1 MMLELFREIISITND
16 LIQQLPEP
24 TEIQDKIK
32 EFSEKVNELENLER
46 EIASTSRFYFR
57 RRKELKELLEKG
69 IEKAKRMANELLN
82 LNERALL
89 TQSNIVR
96 DFVSKH
102 SKLCNRTLLMTV
114 QKLPEHESLGDIT
127 VKTNNIKNI
136 FSTLQKAV
144 VQIKNDVLKWIENL
158 STEIAEIITLL
169 KQISNKLEVPVDF
182 RGDNFLKEL
191 EEAKTFLEKFWKLD
205 TSTIDKLI
213 SKIERN
219 YETLLNDLNTNL
231 STLITS
237 FKNWI
242 LELKENTRTIEDVL
256 LPPFPTIH
264 TDLFGA
270 VTKNV
275 SVDLLRN
282 FAKDVETA
290 KLFEDD
296 VKRRVL
302 SKTLVLM
309 RKNKSKMEVFKKYVE
324 IEPSKLTFTLR
335 EPPTI
340 DMPLNTLLAFLKE
353 LKEEEQY
360 LNTIEKTAI
369 SELKSDL
376 RSKLTDLLSKAEIII
391 EEGIKIPKDLTQRIS
406 VLLSQ
411 IENVKNVDSALSF
424 ESEYI
429 RLLEGIKDAIKRS
442 FLSERGRTIAA
453 VSEFLG
459 TVEAP
464 VLRGQT
470 IEELLQSFQ
479 ELKKWKNQ
487 IKNMLK
493 EKASKLIEELERGNS
508 LLANTPWTNSEL
520 SRILAELR
528 NEIRSTNK
536 IEGIL
541 KLLDRINQLK
551 NDEEER
557 LKNTLEMA
565 KREYMDVI
573 RTMEELVV
581 ELPFSIRAPLHID
594 VRNKT
599 YMELVKI
606 LPEIGEKV
614 KQRDKLIKETL
625 ESFLLK
631 IKNELERIPI
641 TYRENFA
648 KIIQEIDSTIENL
661 KETDNIHSAKEIFN
675 QAMAE
680 INRLLREKFSN
691 LKSSLILKIRMAIIK
706 MRNPPDVSD
715 VVEKLNRVTI
725 EQWEIARAV
734 YEVDKIFREE
744 ILETLRNFVKHE
756 TERHIDLLI
765 KLKRYGI
772 DVEEFIIRL
781 EEVSAKLS
789 SQKELDVQEIGEL
802 GKIINDIITSQT
814 LRQIFAKWLNLTVDA
829 LERTINYVSQWVEVE
844 SDFYEIL
851 PTLKKQSEILDSLE
865 MDTIIK
871 TIEHTYK
878 LWEIARSYLEEIE
891 KRRDMLFEEEL
902 KKIPYHNSI
911 IRIWN
916 KNKKEFD
923 KIIFPLSELYK
934 LREEIAK
941 ERTPRILELIREKE
955 KLEKE
960 WLEKEKQI
968 SIWHKSVRVFLT
980 GISPMDEEEV
990 KERKLKSIIEKIK
1003 KIYKRKDIQT
1013 YLILAVQTLL
1023 GE

>member
-1 MMLELFREIISITND
+1 MLELFREIISITND
-16 LIQQLPEP
+16 LVQQLPEP
-24 TEIQDKIK
+24 AEIQDKIK

-57 RRKELKELLEKG
+57 RRKELKELFEKG

-89 TQSNIVR
+89 TQSNVVR

-102 SKLCNRTLLMTV
+102 SNLCDRTLLMTV

-127 VKTNNIKNI
+127 VKTNNIKNT
-136 FSTLQKAV
+136 FSILQKAI

-158 STEIAEIITLL
+158 STEIAEIISLL
-169 KQISNKLEVPVDF
+169 RQISNKLEVPVDF

-205 TSTIDKLI
+205 ASAIDKLI
-213 SKIERN
+213 SNIKRN
-219 YETLLNDLNTNL
+219 YETLLNGLNTSF

-242 LELKENTRTIEDVL
+242 FELKENTRTIEDVL

-264 TDLFGA
+264 TDLLGVVA
-270 VTKNV
+270 KNV
-275 SVDLLRN
+275 SVDLLRT
-282 FAKDVETA
+282 FAKDVETV
-290 KLFEDD
+290 KFFEDD

-302 SKTLVLM
+302 NKTLVLL

-324 IEPSKLTFTLR
+324 IDSSKLTFTLR

-340 DMPLNTLLAFLKE
+340 DIPLNTLLTFLKE
-353 LKEEEQY
+353 LKEEERY
-360 LNTIEKTAI
+360 LNNIEKAAI
-369 SELKSDL
+369 NELKSDL
-376 RSKLTDLLSKAEIII
+376 RSKLTDLLSETEVII
-391 EEGIKIPKDLTQRIS
+391 EEGIKIPKDLTRRIS

-411 IENVKNVDSALSF
+411 IENVRDVDSALSF
-424 ESEYI
+424 ESEYT

-442 FLSERGRTIAA
+442 FLSERGKTIAA

-459 TVEAP
+459 TVEVP

-479 ELKKWKNQ
+479 KLKKWKNQ

-493 EKASKLIEELERGNS
+493 EKASELIEKLERGNS
-508 LLANTPWTNSEL
+508 LLANTPWANPEL
-520 SRILAELR
+520 SKVLLELR
-528 NEIRSTNK
+528 NEIRSTNE
-536 IEGIL
+536 IEEIVR
-541 KLLDRINQLK
+541 LLDRINQLK

-573 RTMEELVV
+573 RTIEEIVV
-581 ELPFSIRAPLHID
+581 EVPFSIRAPLHID

-614 KQRDKLIKETL
+614 RQRDKLIKETL

-631 IKNELERIPI
+631 IKNEVERIPVI
-641 TYRENFA
+641 YREDFA
-648 KIIQEIDSTIENL
+648 KIIQEIDNAIEDL
-661 KETDNIHSAKEIFN
+661 KRADNIHIAKEIFN
-675 QAMAE
+675 QAITE
-680 INRLLREKFSN
+680 INHLLREKFSN
-691 LKSSLILKIRMAIIK
+691 LKSSLILKIRMALIK

-715 VVEKLNRVTI
+715 MVEKLNRVTI

-734 YEVDKIFREE
+734 YEVDKIFQEE
-744 ILETLRNFVKHE
+744 ILGTLRDFVKNE

-781 EEVSAKLS
+781 EEVEAKLS
-789 SQKELDVQEIGEL
+789 SQKELDIQEIGEL
-802 GKIINDIITSQT
+802 GKIVNDIITSQT

-871 TIEHTYK
+871 MIEHTHK

-911 IRIWN
+911 TRIWD
-916 KNKKEFD
+916 KNKEEFD
-923 KIIFPLSELYK
+923 KKIFPLSRLYK

-955 KLEKE
+955 RLEKE
-960 WLEKEKQI
+960 WLEKERQI
-968 SIWHKSVRVFLT
+968 SVWHKSVKVFLT

-1003 KIYKRKDIQT
+1003 KIYKRKDVQT

>member
-1 MMLELFREIISITND
+1 
-16 LIQQLPEP
+16 
-24 TEIQDKIK
+24 
-32 EFSEKVNELENLER
+32 
-46 EIASTSRFYFR
+46 
-57 RRKELKELLEKG
+57 

-89 TQSNIVR
+89 TQSNVVR

-102 SKLCNRTLLMTV
+102 SNLCDRTLLMTV

-127 VKTNNIKNI
+127 VKTNNIKNT
-136 FSTLQKAV
+136 FSILQKAI

-158 STEIAEIITLL
+158 STEIAEIISLL
-169 KQISNKLEVPVDF
+169 RQISNKLEVPVDF

-205 TSTIDKLI
+205 ASAIDKLI
-213 SKIERN
+213 SNIKRN
-219 YETLLNDLNTNL
+219 YETLLNGLNTSF

-242 LELKENTRTIEDVL
+242 FELKENTRTIEDVL

-264 TDLFGA
+264 TDLLGVVA
-270 VTKNV
+270 KNV
-275 SVDLLRN
+275 SVDLLRT
-282 FAKDVETA
+282 FAKDVETV
-290 KLFEDD
+290 KFFEDD

-302 SKTLVLM
+302 NKTLVLL

-324 IEPSKLTFTLR
+324 IDSSKLTFTLR

-340 DMPLNTLLAFLKE
+340 DIPLNTLLTFLKE
-353 LKEEEQY
+353 LKEEERY
-360 LNTIEKTAI
+360 LNNIEKAAI
-369 SELKSDL
+369 NELKSDL
-376 RSKLTDLLSKAEIII
+376 RSKLTDLLSKTEVII
-391 EEGIKIPKDLTQRIS
+391 EEGIKIPKDLTRRIS

-411 IENVKNVDSALSF
+411 IENVRDVDSALSF
-424 ESEYI
+424 ESEYT

-442 FLSERGRTIAA
+442 FLSERGKTIAA

-459 TVEAP
+459 TVEVP

-493 EKASKLIEELERGNS
+493 EKASELIEKLERGNS
-508 LLANTPWTNSEL
+508 LLANTPWANPEL
-520 SRILAELR
+520 SKVLLELR
-528 NEIRSTNK
+528 NEIRSTNE
-536 IEGIL
+536 IEEIVR
-541 KLLDRINQLK
+541 LLDRINQLK

-573 RTMEELVV
+573 RTIEEIVV
-581 ELPFSIRAPLHID
+581 EVPFSIRAPLHID

-614 KQRDKLIKETL
+614 RQRDKLIKETL

-631 IKNELERIPI
+631 IKNEVERIPVI
-641 TYRENFA
+641 YREDFA
-648 KIIQEIDSTIENL
+648 KIIQEIDNAIEDL
-661 KETDNIHSAKEIFN
+661 KRADNIHIAKEIFN
-675 QAMAE
+675 QAITE
-680 INRLLREKFSN
+680 INHLLREKFSN
-691 LKSSLILKIRMAIIK
+691 LKSSLILKIRMALIK

-715 VVEKLNRVTI
+715 MVEKLNRVTI

-734 YEVDKIFREE
+734 YEVDKIFQEE
-744 ILETLRNFVKHE
+744 ILGTLRDFVKNE

-781 EEVSAKLS
+781 EEVEAKLS
-789 SQKELDVQEIGEL
+789 SQKELDIQEIGEL
-802 GKIINDIITSQT
+802 GKIVNDIITSQT

-871 TIEHTYK
+871 MIEHTHK

-911 IRIWN
+911 TRIWD
-916 KNKKEFD
+916 KNKEEFD
-923 KIIFPLSELYK
+923 KKIFPLSRLYK

-955 KLEKE
+955 RLEKE
-960 WLEKEKQI
+960 WLEKERQI
-968 SIWHKSVRVFLT
+968 SVWHKSVKVFLT

-1003 KIYKRKDIQT
+1003 KIYKRKDVQT

>member
-1 MMLELFREIISITND
+1 MLELFREIISITND

-565 KREYMDVI
+565 KREYMDAI
-573 RTMEELVV
+573 RTIEELVV
-581 ELPFSIRAPLHID
+581 EMPFSIRAPLHID

>member
-1 MMLELFREIISITND
+1 MLELFREIISITND

-69 IEKAKRMANELLN
+69 IEKAKKMANELLN

-89 TQSNIVR
+89 TQSSIVR

-102 SKLCNRTLLMTV
+102 SNLCNRTLLMMV

-158 STEIAEIITLL
+158 SIEIAEIITLL

-219 YETLLNDLNTNL
+219 YETLLNDLNTNF

-282 FAKDVETA
+282 FAKDVEAA

-335 EPPTI
+335 DPPTI
-340 DMPLNTLLAFLKE
+340 DVPLNTLLAFLKE

-376 RSKLTDLLSKAEIII
+376 RGKLTDLLSKAEIII

-429 RLLEGIKDAIKRS
+429 RLLEGVKDAIKRS
-442 FLSERGRTIAA
+442 FLSERGRTVAA

-487 IKNMLK
+487 IKNMLR
-493 EKASKLIEELERGNS
+493 EKASELIEELERGNS

-631 IKNELERIPI
+631 IKDELERIPI

-706 MRNPPDVSD
+706 MRNPPDVSGI
-715 VVEKLNRVTI
+715 VEKLNRVTI

-1003 KIYKRKDIQT
+1003 KIYKRKDVQT

>member
-1 MMLELFREIISITND
+1 MLELFREIISITND

-89 TQSNIVR
+89 TQSNVVR

-102 SKLCNRTLLMTV
+102 SNLCDRTLLMTV

-127 VKTNNIKNI
+127 VKTNNIKNT
-136 FSTLQKAV
+136 FSILQKAI

-158 STEIAEIITLL
+158 STEIAEIISLL
-169 KQISNKLEVPVDF
+169 RQISNKLEVPVDF

-205 TSTIDKLI
+205 ASAIDKLI
-213 SKIERN
+213 SNIKRN
-219 YETLLNDLNTNL
+219 YETLLNGLNTSF

-242 LELKENTRTIEDVL
+242 FELKENTRTIEDVL

-264 TDLFGA
+264 TDLLGVVA
-270 VTKNV
+270 KNV
-275 SVDLLRN
+275 SVDLLRT
-282 FAKDVETA
+282 FAKDVETV
-290 KLFEDD
+290 KFFEDD

-302 SKTLVLM
+302 NKTLVLL

-324 IEPSKLTFTLR
+324 VDSSKLTFTLR

-340 DMPLNTLLAFLKE
+340 DIPLNTLLTFLKE
-353 LKEEEQY
+353 LKEEERY
-360 LNTIEKTAI
+360 LNNIEKAAI
-369 SELKSDL
+369 NELKSDL
-376 RSKLTDLLSKAEIII
+376 RSKLTDLLSETEVII
-391 EEGIKIPKDLTQRIS
+391 EEGIKIPKDLTRRIS

-411 IENVKNVDSALSF
+411 IENVRDVDSALSF
-424 ESEYI
+424 ESEYT

-442 FLSERGRTIAA
+442 FLSERGKTIAA

-459 TVEAP
+459 TVEVP

-493 EKASKLIEELERGNS
+493 EKASELIEKLERGNS
-508 LLANTPWTNSEL
+508 LLANTPWANPEL
-520 SRILAELR
+520 SKVLLELR
-528 NEIRSTNK
+528 NEIRSTNE
-536 IEGIL
+536 IEEIVR
-541 KLLDRINQLK
+541 LLDRINQLK

-573 RTMEELVV
+573 RTIEEIVV
-581 ELPFSIRAPLHID
+581 EVPFSIRAPLHID

-614 KQRDKLIKETL
+614 RQRDKLIKETL

-631 IKNELERIPI
+631 IKNEVERIPVI
-641 TYRENFA
+641 YREDFA
-648 KIIQEIDSTIENL
+648 KIIQEIDNAIEDL
-661 KETDNIHSAKEIFN
+661 KRADNIHIAKEIFN
-675 QAMAE
+675 QAITE
-680 INRLLREKFSN
+680 INHLLREKFSN
-691 LKSSLILKIRMAIIK
+691 LKSSLILKIRMALIK

-715 VVEKLNRVTI
+715 MVEKLNRVTI

-734 YEVDKIFREE
+734 YEVDKIFQEE
-744 ILETLRNFVKHE
+744 ILGTLRDFVKNE

-781 EEVSAKLS
+781 EEVEAKLS
-789 SQKELDVQEIGEL
+789 SQKELDIQEIGEL
-802 GKIINDIITSQT
+802 GKIVNDIITSQT

-871 TIEHTYK
+871 MIEHTHK

-911 IRIWN
+911 TRIWD
-916 KNKKEFD
+916 KNKEEFD
-923 KIIFPLSELYK
+923 KKIFPLSRLYK

-955 KLEKE
+955 RLEKE
-960 WLEKEKQI
+960 WLEKERQI
-968 SIWHKSVRVFLT
+968 SVWHKSVKVFLT

-1003 KIYKRKDIQT
+1003 KIYKRKDVQT

>member
-1 MMLELFREIISITND
+1 MLELFREIISITND

-573 RTMEELVV
+573 RTIEELVV
-581 ELPFSIRAPLHID
+581 EMPFSIRAPLHID

>member
-1 MMLELFREIISITND
+1 MLELFREIISITND
-16 LIQQLPEP
+16 LVQQLPEP
-24 TEIQDKIK
+24 AEIQDKIK

-57 RRKELKELLEKG
+57 RRKELKELFEKS

-89 TQSNIVR
+89 TQSNVVR

-102 SKLCNRTLLMTV
+102 SNLCDRTLLMTV

-127 VKTNNIKNI
+127 VKTNNIKNT
-136 FSTLQKAV
+136 FSILQKAI

-158 STEIAEIITLL
+158 STEIAEIISLL
-169 KQISNKLEVPVDF
+169 RQISNKLEVPVDF

-205 TSTIDKLI
+205 ASAIDKLI
-213 SKIERN
+213 SNIKRN
-219 YETLLNDLNTNL
+219 YETLLNGLNTSF

-242 LELKENTRTIEDVL
+242 FELKENTRTIEDVL

-264 TDLFGA
+264 TDLLGVVA
-270 VTKNV
+270 KNV
-275 SVDLLRN
+275 SVDLLRT
-282 FAKDVETA
+282 FAKDVETV
-290 KLFEDD
+290 KFFEDD

-302 SKTLVLM
+302 NKTLVLL

-324 IEPSKLTFTLR
+324 VDSSKLTFTLR

-340 DMPLNTLLAFLKE
+340 DIPLNTLLTFLKE
-353 LKEEEQY
+353 LKEEERY
-360 LNTIEKTAI
+360 LNNIEKAAI
-369 SELKSDL
+369 NELKSDL
-376 RSKLTDLLSKAEIII
+376 RSKLTDLLSKTEVII
-391 EEGIKIPKDLTQRIS
+391 EEGIKIPKDLTRRIS

-411 IENVKNVDSALSF
+411 IENVRDVDSALSF
-424 ESEYI
+424 ESEYT

-442 FLSERGRTIAA
+442 FLSERGKTIAA

-459 TVEAP
+459 TVEVP

-493 EKASKLIEELERGNS
+493 EKASELIEKLERGNS
-508 LLANTPWTNSEL
+508 LLANTPWANPEL
-520 SRILAELR
+520 SKVLLELR
-528 NEIRSTNK
+528 NEIRSTNE
-536 IEGIL
+536 IEEIVR
-541 KLLDRINQLK
+541 LLDRINQLK

-573 RTMEELVV
+573 RTIEEIVV
-581 ELPFSIRAPLHID
+581 EVPFSIRAPLHID

-614 KQRDKLIKETL
+614 RQRDKLIKETL

-631 IKNELERIPI
+631 IKNEVERIPVI
-641 TYRENFA
+641 YREDFA
-648 KIIQEIDSTIENL
+648 KIIQEIDNAIEDL
-661 KETDNIHSAKEIFN
+661 KRADNIHIAKEIFN
-675 QAMAE
+675 QAITE
-680 INRLLREKFSN
+680 INHLLREKFSN
-691 LKSSLILKIRMAIIK
+691 LKSSLILKIRMALIK

-715 VVEKLNRVTI
+715 MVEKLNRVTI

-734 YEVDKIFREE
+734 YEVDKIFQEE
-744 ILETLRNFVKHE
+744 ILGTLRDFVKNE

-781 EEVSAKLS
+781 EEVEAKLS
-789 SQKELDVQEIGEL
+789 SQKELDIQEIGEL
-802 GKIINDIITSQT
+802 GKIVNDIITSQT

-871 TIEHTYK
+871 MIEHTHK

-911 IRIWN
+911 TRIWD
-916 KNKKEFD
+916 KNKEEFD
-923 KIIFPLSELYK
+923 KKIFPLSRLYK

-955 KLEKE
+955 RLEKE
-960 WLEKEKQI
+960 WLEKERQI
-968 SIWHKSVRVFLT
+968 SVWHKSVKVFLT

-1003 KIYKRKDIQT
+1003 KIYKRKDVQT

>member
-1 MMLELFREIISITND
+1 MLELFREIISITND

-24 TEIQDKIK
+24 AEIQDKIK
-32 EFSEKVNELENLER
+32 EFSEKINELENLER
-46 EIASTSRFYFR
+46 EIASTSMFSFR
-57 RRKELKELLEKG
+57 KRKELKELLEKD
-69 IEKAKRMANELLN
+69 IEEAKRMANELLN
-82 LNERALL
+82 LNEKALL

-102 SKLCNRTLLMTV
+102 SNLCDRTLLMTV
-114 QKLPEHESLGDIT
+114 QRLPERESLGNIT
-127 VKTNNIKNI
+127 VKANNIKNV
-136 FSTLQKAV
+136 FSTLQKTI
-144 VQIKNDVLKWIENL
+144 VQIKNDTLKWIENL
-158 STEIAEIITLL
+158 SAEISEINTLL
-169 KQISNKLEVPVDF
+169 RQVSSKLEVPIDF

-191 EEAKTFLEKFWKLD
+191 EEAKIFLEKFWKLD
-205 TSTIDKLI
+205 ASTIDKLI
-213 SKIERN
+213 SKIKRN
-219 YETLLNDLNTNL
+219 YETLLNDLNT
-231 STLITS
+231 SFSALITS
-237 FKNWI
+237 FKNWVFD
-242 LELKENTRTIEDVL
+242 LKENTRTIEDVL

-264 TDLFGA
+264 TDLLGV

-275 SVDLLRN
+275 SVDLMRT
-282 FAKDVETA
+282 FAKDVETV
-290 KLFEDD
+290 KLFEED

-302 SKTLVLM
+302 NKTLVLL

-324 IEPSKLTFTLR
+324 LDSSKLTFTLR

-340 DMPLNTLLAFLKE
+340 DVPLNTLLTFLKE
-353 LKEEEQY
+353 LKEEERY
-360 LNTIEKTAI
+360 LNNIEKAAI
-369 SELKSDL
+369 NELKSDL
-376 RSKLTDLLSKAEIII
+376 RSKLTDLLSKTEVII
-391 EEGIKIPKDLTQRIS
+391 EEGIKVPKDLTRRIS

-411 IENVKNVDSALSF
+411 IENVRDVDSALSF
-424 ESEYI
+424 ESEYT

-459 TVEAP
+459 VVEAP
-464 VLRGQT
+464 VLSGQT
-470 IEELLQSFQ
+470 IEDLLQSFQ

-487 IKNMLK
+487 IKGMLK
-493 EKASKLIEELERGNS
+493 EKASELIEELERGNS
-508 LLANTPWTNSEL
+508 LLANTPWVNPEL
-520 SRILAELR
+520 SQVLIELR
-528 NEIRSTNK
+528 NEIRSTSE
-536 IEGIL
+536 IEEIVE
-541 KLLDRINQLK
+541 LLERIKQLK
-551 NDEEER
+551 KDEEER
-557 LKNTLEMA
+557 LKNTLEIA

-573 RTMEELVV
+573 RTIEELVV
-581 ELPFSIRAPLHID
+581 EVPFSIRAPPHID
-594 VRNKT
+594 VRDKT

-606 LPEIGEKV
+606 LPEMGEKV

-631 IKNELERIPI
+631 IKDELERIPI

-648 KIIQEIDSTIENL
+648 KIIQEIDSTIEDL
-661 KETDNIHSAKEIFN
+661 KRTDNIHSAKEIFN

-691 LKSSLILKIRMAIIK
+691 LKSSLILKIRMALVK

-715 VVEKLNRVTI
+715 IVEKLNKVTI

-734 YEVDKIFREE
+734 YEVNKIFQEE

-781 EEVSAKLS
+781 EEVSTKLS
-789 SQKELDVQEIGEL
+789 SQKELDVQAIGEL
-802 GKIINDIITSQT
+802 GKIVNDIITSQT

-871 TIEHTYK
+871 MIEHTYK

-1003 KIYKRKDIQT
+1003 KIYKRKDVQT

>member
-1 MMLELFREIISITND
+1 MLELFREIISITND

-89 TQSNIVR
+89 TQSSIVR
-96 DFVSKH
+96 DFISKH

-182 RGDNFLKEL
+182 RGDSFLKEL

-219 YETLLNDLNTNL
+219 YETLLNDLNTNF

-270 VTKNV
+270 ATKSV

-340 DMPLNTLLAFLKE
+340 DVPLNTLLAFLKE

-573 RTMEELVV
+573 RTIEELVV
-581 ELPFSIRAPLHID
+581 EMPFSIRAPLHID

-789 SQKELDVQEIGEL
+789 SQKELDVQE
-802 GKIINDIITSQT
+802 
-814 LRQIFAKWLNLTVDA
+814 
-829 LERTINYVSQWVEVE
+829 
-844 SDFYEIL
+844 
-851 PTLKKQSEILDSLE
+851 
-865 MDTIIK
+865 
-871 TIEHTYK
+871 
-878 LWEIARSYLEEIE
+878 
-891 KRRDMLFEEEL
+891 
-902 KKIPYHNSI
+902 
-911 IRIWN
+911 
-916 KNKKEFD
+916 
-923 KIIFPLSELYK
+923 
-934 LREEIAK
+934 
-941 ERTPRILELIREKE
+941 
-955 KLEKE
+955 
-960 WLEKEKQI
+960 
-968 SIWHKSVRVFLT
+968 
-980 GISPMDEEEV
+980 
-990 KERKLKSIIEKIK
+990 
-1003 KIYKRKDIQT
+1003 
-1013 YLILAVQTLL
+1013 
-1023 GE
+1023 

>member
-1 MMLELFREIISITND
+1 MLELFREIISITND
-16 LIQQLPEP
+16 LVQQLPEP
-24 TEIQDKIK
+24 AEIQDKIK

-57 RRKELKELLEKG
+57 RRKELKELFEKG

-89 TQSNIVR
+89 TQSNVVR

-102 SKLCNRTLLMTV
+102 SNLCDRTLLMTV

-127 VKTNNIKNI
+127 VKTNNIKNT
-136 FSTLQKAV
+136 FSILQKAI

-158 STEIAEIITLL
+158 STEIAEIISLL
-169 KQISNKLEVPVDF
+169 RQISNKLEVPVDF

-205 TSTIDKLI
+205 ASAIDKLI
-213 SKIERN
+213 SNIKRN
-219 YETLLNDLNTNL
+219 YETLLNGLNTSF

-242 LELKENTRTIEDVL
+242 FELKENTRTIEDVL

-264 TDLFGA
+264 TDLLGVVA
-270 VTKNV
+270 KNV
-275 SVDLLRN
+275 SVDLLRT
-282 FAKDVETA
+282 FAKDVETV
-290 KLFEDD
+290 KFFEDD

-302 SKTLVLM
+302 NKTLVLL

-324 IEPSKLTFTLR
+324 VDSSKLTFTLR

-340 DMPLNTLLAFLKE
+340 DIPLNTLLTFLKE
-353 LKEEEQY
+353 LKEEERY
-360 LNTIEKTAI
+360 LNNIEKAAI
-369 SELKSDL
+369 NELKSDL
-376 RSKLTDLLSKAEIII
+376 RSKLTDLLSETEVII
-391 EEGIKIPKDLTQRIS
+391 EEGIKIPKDLTRRIS

-411 IENVKNVDSALSF
+411 IENVRDVDSALSF
-424 ESEYI
+424 ESEYT

-442 FLSERGRTIAA
+442 FLSERGKTIAA

-459 TVEAP
+459 TVEVP

-493 EKASKLIEELERGNS
+493 EKASELIEKLERGNS
-508 LLANTPWTNSEL
+508 LLANTPWANPEL
-520 SRILAELR
+520 SKVLLELR
-528 NEIRSTNK
+528 NEIRSTNE
-536 IEGIL
+536 IEEIVR
-541 KLLDRINQLK
+541 LLDRINQLK

-573 RTMEELVV
+573 RTIEEIVV
-581 ELPFSIRAPLHID
+581 EVPFSIRAPLHID

-614 KQRDKLIKETL
+614 RQRDKLIKETL

-631 IKNELERIPI
+631 IKNEVERIPVI
-641 TYRENFA
+641 YREDFA
-648 KIIQEIDSTIENL
+648 KIIQEIDNAIEDL
-661 KETDNIHSAKEIFN
+661 KRADNIHIAKEIFN
-675 QAMAE
+675 QAITE
-680 INRLLREKFSN
+680 INHLLREKFSN
-691 LKSSLILKIRMAIIK
+691 LKSSLILKIRMALIK

-715 VVEKLNRVTI
+715 MVEKLNRVTI

-734 YEVDKIFREE
+734 YEVDKIFQEE
-744 ILETLRNFVKHE
+744 ILGTLRDFVKNE

-781 EEVSAKLS
+781 EEVEAKLS
-789 SQKELDVQEIGEL
+789 SQKELDIQEIGEL
-802 GKIINDIITSQT
+802 GKIVNDIITSQT

-871 TIEHTYK
+871 MIEHTHK

-911 IRIWN
+911 TRIWD
-916 KNKKEFD
+916 KNKEEFD
-923 KIIFPLSELYK
+923 KKIFPLSRLYK

-955 KLEKE
+955 RLEKE
-960 WLEKEKQI
+960 WLEKERQI
-968 SIWHKSVRVFLT
+968 SVWHKSVKVFLT

-1003 KIYKRKDIQT
+1003 KIYKRKDVQT

>member
-1 MMLELFREIISITND
+1 MLELFREIISITND
-16 LIQQLPEP
+16 LVQQLPEP
-24 TEIQDKIK
+24 AEIQDKIK

-57 RRKELKELLEKG
+57 RRKELKELFEKS

-89 TQSNIVR
+89 TQSNVVR

-102 SKLCNRTLLMTV
+102 SNLCDRTLLMTV

-127 VKTNNIKNI
+127 VKTNNIKNT
-136 FSTLQKAV
+136 FSILQKAI

-158 STEIAEIITLL
+158 STEIAEIISLL
-169 KQISNKLEVPVDF
+169 RQISNKLEVPVDF

-205 TSTIDKLI
+205 ASAIDKLI
-213 SKIERN
+213 SNIKRN
-219 YETLLNDLNTNL
+219 YETLLNGLNTSF

-242 LELKENTRTIEDVL
+242 FELKENTRTIEDVL

-264 TDLFGA
+264 TDLLGVVA
-270 VTKNV
+270 KNV
-275 SVDLLRN
+275 SVDLLRT
-282 FAKDVETA
+282 FAKDVETV
-290 KLFEDD
+290 KFFEDD

-302 SKTLVLM
+302 NKTLVLL

-324 IEPSKLTFTLR
+324 VDSSKLTFTLR

-340 DMPLNTLLAFLKE
+340 DIPLNTLLTFLKE
-353 LKEEEQY
+353 LKEEERY
-360 LNTIEKTAI
+360 LNNIEKAAI
-369 SELKSDL
+369 NELKSDL
-376 RSKLTDLLSKAEIII
+376 RSKLTDLLSETEVII
-391 EEGIKIPKDLTQRIS
+391 EEGIKIPKDLTRRIS

-411 IENVKNVDSALSF
+411 IENVRDVDSALSF
-424 ESEYI
+424 ESEYT

-442 FLSERGRTIAA
+442 FLSERGKTIAA

-459 TVEAP
+459 TVEVP

-493 EKASKLIEELERGNS
+493 EKASELIEKLERGNS
-508 LLANTPWTNSEL
+508 LLANTPWANPEL
-520 SRILAELR
+520 SKVLLELR
-528 NEIRSTNK
+528 NEIRSTNE
-536 IEGIL
+536 IEEIVR
-541 KLLDRINQLK
+541 LLDRINQLK

-573 RTMEELVV
+573 RTIEEIVV
-581 ELPFSIRAPLHID
+581 EVPFSIRAPLHID

-614 KQRDKLIKETL
+614 RQRDKLIKETL

-631 IKNELERIPI
+631 IKNEVERIPVI
-641 TYRENFA
+641 YREDFA
-648 KIIQEIDSTIENL
+648 KIIQEIDNAIEDL
-661 KETDNIHSAKEIFN
+661 KRADNIHIAKEIFN
-675 QAMAE
+675 QAITE
-680 INRLLREKFSN
+680 INHLLREKFSN
-691 LKSSLILKIRMAIIK
+691 LKSSLILKIRMALIK

-715 VVEKLNRVTI
+715 MVEKLNRVTI

-734 YEVDKIFREE
+734 YEVDKIFQEE
-744 ILETLRNFVKHE
+744 ILGTLRDFVKNE

-781 EEVSAKLS
+781 EEVEAKLS
-789 SQKELDVQEIGEL
+789 SQKELDIQEIGEL
-802 GKIINDIITSQT
+802 GKIVNDIITSQT

-871 TIEHTYK
+871 MIEHTHK

-911 IRIWN
+911 TRIWD
-916 KNKKEFD
+916 KNKEEFD
-923 KIIFPLSELYK
+923 KKIFPLSRLYK

-955 KLEKE
+955 RLEKE
-960 WLEKEKQI
+960 WLEKERQI
-968 SIWHKSVRVFLT
+968 SVWHKSVKVFLT

-1003 KIYKRKDIQT
+1003 KIYKRKDVQT

>member
-1 MMLELFREIISITND
+1 MLELFREIISITND

-24 TEIQDKIK
+24 AEIQDKIK

-69 IEKAKRMANELLN
+69 IKKAKRLANELLN

-102 SKLCNRTLLMTV
+102 SNLCDRTLLMTV

-127 VKTNNIKNI
+127 VKTNNIKNT
-136 FSTLQKAV
+136 FSILQRAI

-158 STEIAEIITLL
+158 SAEIAEIITLL
-169 KQISNKLEVPVDF
+169 KQASNKLEVPVDF

-205 TSTIDKLI
+205 ASAINKLI
-213 SKIERN
+213 SRIKRN
-219 YETLLNDLNTNL
+219 YETLLNDLNTSF

-264 TDLFGA
+264 TDLLGVVA
-270 VTKNV
+270 KNV
-275 SVDLLRN
+275 SVDLLRT
-282 FAKDVETA
+282 FTKDVETV

-302 SKTLVLM
+302 NKALVLL

-324 IEPSKLTFTLR
+324 VDSSKLTFTLR

-340 DMPLNTLLAFLKE
+340 DIPLNTLLTFLKE
-353 LKEEEQY
+353 LKEEERY
-360 LNTIEKTAI
+360 LNNIEKAAI
-369 SELKSDL
+369 NELKSDL
-376 RSKLTDLLSKAEIII
+376 RSKLTDLLSKTEVII
-391 EEGIKIPKDLTQRIS
+391 EEGIKVPKDLARRIS

-411 IENVKNVDSALSF
+411 IENVRDVDSALSF
-424 ESEYI
+424 ESEYT

-442 FLSERGRTIAA
+442 FLGERGRTIAA

-459 TVEAP
+459 AVEAP

-487 IKNMLK
+487 IKGMLK
-493 EKASKLIEELERGNS
+493 EKASELIEELERGNS
-508 LLANTPWTNSEL
+508 LLANTPWANPEL
-520 SRILAELR
+520 SKVLVELR
-528 NEIRSTNK
+528 NKIRSTNE
-536 IEGIL
+536 IEEIVR
-541 KLLDRINQLK
+541 LLDRINQLK

-557 LKNTLEMA
+557 LKNTLEIA

-573 RTMEELVV
+573 RTIEEIVV
-581 ELPFSIRAPLHID
+581 EVPFSIRAPLHID

-631 IKNELERIPI
+631 IKNEVERIPVI
-641 TYRENFA
+641 YREDFA
-648 KIIQEIDSTIENL
+648 KIIQEIDSAIEDL
-661 KETDNIHSAKEIFN
+661 KRTDNIHSAKEIFN
-675 QAMAE
+675 QAITE

-691 LKSSLILKIRMAIIK
+691 LKSSLILKIRMALIK

-715 VVEKLNRVTI
+715 MVEKLNRVTI

-734 YEVDKIFREE
+734 YEVDKIFQEE
-744 ILETLRNFVKHE
+744 ILGTLRDFVKNE

-781 EEVSAKLS
+781 EEVEAKLS
-789 SQKELDVQEIGEL
+789 SQKELDIQEIGEL
-802 GKIINDIITSQT
+802 GKIVNDIITSQT

-871 TIEHTYK
+871 MIEHTYK
-878 LWEIARSYLEEIE
+878 LWEIAKSYLEEIE

-911 IRIWN
+911 IRIWD

-923 KIIFPLSELYK
+923 KIIFPLSRLYK

-955 KLEKE
+955 RLEKE
-960 WLEKEKQI
+960 WLEKERQI
-968 SIWHKSVRVFLT
+968 SVWHKSVKVFLT

-1003 KIYKRKDIQT
+1003 KIYKRKDVQT

>member
-1 MMLELFREIISITND
+1 MLELFREIISITND

-89 TQSNIVR
+89 TQSSIVR

-573 RTMEELVV
+573 RTIEELVV
-581 ELPFSIRAPLHID
+581 EMPFSIRAPLHID

>member
-1 MMLELFREIISITND
+1 MLELFREIISITND

-89 TQSNIVR
+89 TQSSIVR

-182 RGDNFLKEL
+182 RGDSFLKEL

-573 RTMEELVV
+573 RTIEELVV
-581 ELPFSIRAPLHID
+581 EMPFSIRAPLHID

>member
-1 MMLELFREIISITND
+1 MLELFREIISITND

-89 TQSNIVR
+89 TQSSIVR

-102 SKLCNRTLLMTV
+102 SNLCNRTLLMMV

-182 RGDNFLKEL
+182 RGDSFLKEL
-191 EEAKTFLEKFWKLD
+191 EEAKIFLEKFWKLD

-219 YETLLNDLNTNL
+219 YETLLNDLNTNF

-340 DMPLNTLLAFLKE
+340 DVPLNTLLAFLKE

-508 LLANTPWTNSEL
+508 LLANTPWTNPEL

-573 RTMEELVV
+573 RTIEELVV
-581 ELPFSIRAPLHID
+581 EMPFSIRAPLHID

-923 KIIFPLSELYK
+923 KKIFPLSELYK

-1003 KIYKRKDIQT
+1003 KIYKRKDVQT